1 MTARQQV
8 IRWLGVAAV
17 VLGASPAAGQT
28 VEYYHLDALGS
39 VRALTNQAGQ
49 IIERHDYLP
58 FGEEWNPQPSSD
70 ARKFTGKERDPETGY
85 DYFGA
90 RYLSTKTARFTTVDP
105 LFTLAE
111 NLADPQRWNRYSYVR
126 NNPLRYTDPD
136 GRAIDIL
143 ADIGFIAYDLFDIG
157 RSIYRGDGVG
167 GTQLA
172 ALGGDVLGAA
182 VPGVTGIGSAV
193 RAANKIDNVIDASG
207 GAARLVGR
215 ADETGQATGIVYRR
229 TDPKTGA
236 EYIGRSKSEDG
247 YLGRQKAH
255 DRGLA
260 TKHDYEVIG
269 RATPGSSLR
278 VAEESAIRAGGGPG
292 RLANRRYEMSEKTYK
307 ECGGTCGKPNP

>member
-17 VLGASPAAGQT
+17 VLGGSPAAGQT

-39 VRALTNQAGQ
+39 VRAITNQAGQ

-58 FGEEWNPQPSSD
+58 FGEEWNPQPSTD

-126 NNPLRYTDPD
+126 NNPLRYTDSD

-157 RSIYRGDGVG
+157 RSIVQGDGVT
-167 GTQLA
+167 GTQVG
-172 ALGGDVLGAA
+172 ALGADVLGAA
-182 VPGVTGIGSAV
+182 VPFATGGGAAL
-193 RAANKIDNVIDASG
+193 RAANKVETVVEAGRRGRQSELRLLQALGETKNTKKVRACEGCSVPDYQNATTIGEIKDAKRIVNSRQLRIQREAAASSG
-207 GAARLVGR
+207 REHVVHAGANAQVSRTVQQQS
-215 ADETGQATGIVYRR
+215 TVRR
-229 TDPKTGA
+229 TEDLGPK
-236 EYIGRSKSEDG
+236 
-247 YLGRQKAH
+247 
-255 DRGLA
+255 
-260 TKHDYEVIG
+260 
-269 RATPGSSLR
+269 
-278 VAEESAIRAGGGPG
+278 
-292 RLANRRYEMSEKTYK
+292 
-307 ECGGTCGKPNP
+307 